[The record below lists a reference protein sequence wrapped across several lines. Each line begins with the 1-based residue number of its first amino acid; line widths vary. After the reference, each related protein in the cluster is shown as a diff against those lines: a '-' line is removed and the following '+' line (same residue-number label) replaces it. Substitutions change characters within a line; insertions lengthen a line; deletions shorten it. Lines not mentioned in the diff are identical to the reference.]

1 MENEDK
7 KFGPISA
14 ILSADDLPPVALPKK
29 YPVSKNGD
37 LKVGM
42 VEGTEVINEL
52 SKIKIRDFIEYL
64 NLNDEKEMWYYKG
77 FSDAIK
83 TAKYL
88 VKNVSEST
96 DVMPIRY
103 AKWIPVSDD
112 INDPRMKCSRCGSI
126 EKPLFNS
133 IHCPSC
139 GAVMTKTDFKVRMRC
154 LVSY

>member
-1 MENEDK
+1 MDDK
-7 KFGPISA
+7 GEKFGLIRE
-14 ILSADDLPPVALPKK
+14 ILSADNIPPVALPKK
-29 YPVSKNGD
+29 YPVSKNGE
-37 LKVGM
+37 LKAGM
-42 VEGTEVINEL
+42 IEGTEVINKL
-52 SKIKIRDFIEYL
+52 SEINIRDFIEYL
-64 NLNDEKEMWYYKG
+64 TLNGEKEMWYYKG

-103 AKWIPVSDD
+103 AKWIPLNDD
-112 INDPRMKCSRCGSI
+112 KNDPRMKCSRCGSI